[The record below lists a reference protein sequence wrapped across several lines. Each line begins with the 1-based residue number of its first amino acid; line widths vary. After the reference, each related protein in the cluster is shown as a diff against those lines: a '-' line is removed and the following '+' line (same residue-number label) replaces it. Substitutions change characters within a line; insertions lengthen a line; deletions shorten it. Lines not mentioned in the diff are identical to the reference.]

1 MPRLQLLPHKS
12 YHPYNEKNKQRVRED
27 EAKARAEE
35 LEREQKAIDA
45 VGTHLGGFLLT
56 QQESEARLN
65 VLRRRAGSP
74 QASAPSSSFSGES
87 SLLERHRQEKHRE
100 EKKERKQKA
109 RLDFDWPS
117 EKKVKVRD
125 SERGHERR
133 ERDDEEGSGRQER
146 TIDFQ
151 TAGHLNFWADLESGK
166 GAPVPAPPT
175 AADLERRKAEQEADK
190 FTVYLSRP
198 DRETKPWYS
207 DRDLKRV
214 EDKETGERAE
224 ARRARNK
231 WDRHDPLTSI
241 NRALATKQPPPTAST
256 RPSRPSGGQ
265 SERERALALL
275 AKRDAAAGRPS
286 RAGWETPDASW
297 SDDFERR
304 QGNASQR
311 FSAGGTGVSACGVD
325 LSTRRIGDES
335 GDEVWIKQHSMPA
348 INETGRPPVRYSHG
362 RVPVSD
368 DRSASQLAMNEEQS
382 GMLEPDYEGHWV
394 TCVCKVLSITRT
406 QCLGTG

>member
-1 MPRLQLLPHKS
+1 M
-12 YHPYNEKNKQRVRED
+12 RED

-117 EKKVKVRD
+117 EKNVKVRD

-151 TAGHLNFWADLESGK
+151 TAGHLNFWADLESVGGTSATDAATDPSGK
-166 GAPVPAPPT
+166 RCTCSGTTDCRRPR
-175 AADLERRKAEQEADK
+175 AAQ
-190 FTVYLSRP
+190 
-198 DRETKPWYS
+198 
-207 DRDLKRV
+207 
-214 EDKETGERAE
+214 G
-224 ARRARNK
+224 RARS
-231 WDRHDPLTSI
+231 RQVHRLPLP
-241 NRALATKQPPPTAST
+241 AGP
-256 RPSRPSGGQ
+256 
-265 SERERALALL
+265 
-275 AKRDAAAGRPS
+275 RDQAVV
-286 RAGWETPDASW
+286 
-297 SDDFERR
+297 F
-304 QGNASQR
+304 
-311 FSAGGTGVSACGVD
+311 
-325 LSTRRIGDES
+325 
-335 GDEVWIKQHSMPA
+335 
-348 INETGRPPVRYSHG
+348 
-362 RVPVSD
+362 
-368 DRSASQLAMNEEQS
+368 
-382 GMLEPDYEGHWV
+382 
-394 TCVCKVLSITRT
+394 
-406 QCLGTG
+406 